1 MLGTSAPTQL
11 GAQITVSSVS
21 INSAGTD
28 STFVAGDHINVT
40 VNFSADVRNW
50 DEHPV
55 PMRLTIGTDT
65 VVACTWVSC
74 TGGNSIGRTGT
85 TWLEF
90 RYVVQRNDLDTDG
103 ISIAADAIYDA
114 GFLVGLS
121 NESVNTTLQAISN
134 SAAHK
139 VDGSQGYP
147 KVTGVL
153 ISSDAGND
161 STYVLGDTI
170 EVKVAFD
177 STVTVVGTP
186 QLALGIGASMRQAG
200 YTSGTGSDSLVF
212 RYTVAS
218 ADFDADGLSIGA
230 SALTLSAG
238 DTIRISGG
246 TKDAFLG
253 LGTNTLTNSAAHKVD
268 SQVLAGVS
276 GVSIASPT
284 IGDTFERGDTVVVS
298 VTFNQAV
305 DVTGT
310 PRLALT
316 IGSATKYATYAS
328 GTGTAS
334 LVFRYLVV
342 TGDADTDGLSIG
354 ASALALNGGT
364 INVAG
369 GTINAA
375 LGLFSHAITNS
386 AGHKVAGGTFT
397 AASVSGVSLT
407 SSPAVE
413 DTYGRGELVE
423 VQVTFNRRVAVTGT
437 PQVALSLGSTT
448 RQANFV
454 SVSPGSTSAVFR
466 YMVVASDA
474 DTDGIEVG
482 ASALALNS
490 GTINDARDGSTAAA
504 LGLGSHALSAASG
517 HKVDGNLAGASVT
530 GVAVSST
537 PESGDTYGL
546 GERIEVQVTFDRAVT
561 VRGSPQLALTVG
573 TVARQASYAGG
584 SGTATLLFAY
594 HVQGAGSGGSGTGG
608 VDADADGVGVAA
620 GALTANGA
628 TLVNTADGVRPAML
642 GLGSHVIA
650 AAANDK
656 VDGTVEAAPVVMG
669 MAVSST
675 PGAAGL
681 YGPSSTIRVTVTFSR
696 PVEVVGAAQLAIE
709 IGSLMR
715 QASYASGSGTPVLVF
730 EYLVQPSDRDADG
743 ISIPADALTAA
754 GGAAVRIAGGTTAA
768 TLDLG
773 SHAVEDLEGHQ
784 VNGAGG
790 TDPVFGRAEYEF
802 ELTEDV
808 PGPLV
813 LGTVSATDP
822 LGGTVTYSLAAGDE
836 GLFEVDARE
845 GTVTYV
851 GTGEDAEVRSEFVM
865 TVRATSADGER
876 TGDATVTVR
885 LHNVNDAPVF
895 VSERFAFAF
904 AENVAGPLVLG
915 AVEAVDLDEGD
926 TLTYRMASGDAER
939 FKLDGETGEVQ
950 YVGGGEDYEGA
961 GPKSWELSVTAT
973 DLAGLRAKAVV
984 SVTLTNVNEGPA
996 FADSAY
1002 AFDLAENARGPLRLG
1017 EVRATDPDGGDWLS
1031 YALVSGD
1038 AERFKVNATSGAVQ
1052 YVSTGEDAETGPG
1065 SWELVIT
1072 ATDRG
1077 GLAAR
1082 VRVVVSLQDQ
1092 NESPA
1097 FVESSYAWE
1106 LRENMAGPV
1115 ELGTVEAVDADV
1127 GDTLRYSLTGTGAAL
1142 FDVDASSGMVRY
1154 VGAGEDAETGPA
1166 GWKFQV
1172 VVRDREGLAA
1182 VAQAEVALLDVN
1194 EAPAFVDSAYAFEL
1208 SENVRGPR
1216 DLGRVEATDPDRDQA
1231 LTYSLAQGDAGR
1243 FEVDGASGR
1252 VRYVGGGEDYEG
1264 GPPEFAL
1271 VVRVTDAGGL
1281 TDEAGVMVTLLNV
1294 NEGPEAVGAL
1304 PSPPALELGGTPWEV
1319 DLAPYFRDPDGDAL
1333 SYVVVSSAPSVASA
1347 SVSGAGR
1354 LSVAPQDIGTTVVT
1368 VTATDAAGLT
1378 AMQET
1383 SVTVQ
1388 ASRSERARALKL
1400 TLAAFGRSLGTET
1413 VEAIGGRLG
1422 LESSGSLGRSH
1433 MQVGGRSLS
1442 CADFG
1447 SGSADH
1453 PGQQCGLESLAR
1465 DVLGLLGLQ
1474 IAVPGAGPAASGGV
1488 AGGTLDLAG
1497 ILFGHGA
1504 TGLGNAPGASSGG
1517 PGGVHQGQQQANAGR
1532 AGPGGLAFNPL
1543 TGRDLRSQSSF
1554 QLAFG
1559 GGSDAATS
1567 AQTASQP
1574 RWTLWGQANTG
1585 KFEGRPEDDFA
1596 MDGRTRSAYLGVDYR
1611 FGSGF
1616 LVGLAGS
1623 RSDMKANYESGINGA
1638 GKTYAYLNSLYP
1650 YVSWSSQDGL
1660 GVWGLVGAGTGAA
1673 NVAESG
1679 PSFDADLRM
1688 RMGALGVRQ
1697 QLMRGLALKADAFV
1711 VRMTTDASGEPGVTH
1726 VAGVTAGA
1734 QRVRL
1739 APELGGQWMRGSV
1752 AVRTSVELGG
1762 RYDGGDAETGMG
1774 AEAGAEF
1781 GLVHPGT
1788 GLHVDARGRMLLVHQ
1803 EQNFKEWGASIAV
1816 RRQSGREDGSG
1827 LSLSLEPSWGNASGG
1842 AQTLWQG
1849 GSNVWNAAAGPGRLG
1864 AAVPGLA
1871 PDRLAMEVGYG
1882 VQLPSGSRLKPFGRW
1897 SREGAAR
1904 YILNV
1909 GTQWEALGAE
1919 TTGRD
1924 PGLRLVLDVFGEQ
1937 VADGLQSPQRRLGL
1951 LGSITFR

>member
-1 MLGTSAPTQL
+1 MLGITAPTQL
-11 GAQITVSSVS
+11 DAQITVSSVS
-21 INSAGTD
+21 INSAGND
-28 STFVAGDHINVT
+28 STFAAGDHINVT
-40 VNFSADVRNW
+40 VTFSANINNW
-50 DEHPV
+50 DNRPL
-55 PMRLTIGTDT
+55 PMRLMIGSDT
-65 VVACTWVSC
+65 VVACSTSNC
-74 TGGNSIGRTGT
+74 PGGNSRGRNGLN
-85 TWLEF
+85 WIEY
-90 RYVVQRNDLDTDG
+90 RWQVQRNDLDTDG
-103 ISIAADAIYDA
+103 ISIAADAIYDS
-114 GFLVGLS
+114 GFLVGDS
-121 NESVNTTLQAISN
+121 NESVTTTITAITN

-139 VDGSQGYP
+139 VDGNQGYP
-147 KVTGVL
+147 RVTGVV
-153 ISSDAGND
+153 ISSDAGTD
-161 STYVLGDTI
+161 STYVLGETI

-177 STVTVVGTP
+177 STVAVVGTP
-186 QLALGIGASMRQAG
+186 QLALGIGTSTRQAG
-200 YTSGTGSDSLVF
+200 YASGTGSDSLVF
-212 RYTVAS
+212 QYAVAS
-218 ADFDADGLSIGA
+218 ADRDADGLSIGA

-238 DTIRISGG
+238 DTIRLASGTRG
-246 TKDAFLG
+246 ALLG
-253 LGTNTLTNSAAHKVD
+253 LGTNAIANSAAHKVD
-268 SQVLAGVS
+268 GSQVAPGVS
-276 GVSIASPT
+276 GVSIASPP
-284 IGDTFERGDTVVVS
+284 IGSTFERGDTVVVT
-298 VTFNQAV
+298 VTFDKAV

-328 GTGTAS
+328 GTGATS
-334 LVFRYLVV
+334 LVFRYVVV
-342 TGDADTDGLSIG
+342 TADADADGLSIG
-354 ASALALNGGT
+354 ATALALNSGT
-364 INVAG
+364 INEAG
-369 GTINAA
+369 GTTAAA
-375 LGLFSHAITNS
+375 LGLGSHAITNS
-386 AGHKVAGGTFT
+386 AGHIVAGGTFT
-397 AASVSGVSLT
+397 AASVSDVSLS
-407 SSPAVE
+407 SSPAVS
-413 DTYGRGELVE
+413 DTYGRGEQIE
-423 VQVTFNRRVAVTGT
+423 VQVTFNRRVTVTGA
-437 PQVALSLGSTT
+437 PQVALTVGAAT
-448 RQANFV
+448 RQAAYASGTGTYTLTFQY
-454 SVSPGSTSAVFR
+454 T
-466 YMVVASDA
+466 VVAADA
-474 DTDGIEVG
+474 DTDGIEIG

-490 GTINDARDGSTAAA
+490 GTINDGRGTTAAA

-517 HKVDGNLAGASVT
+517 HKVNGALAGASVT

-537 PESGDTYGL
+537 PESGNTYGL

-584 SGTATLLFAY
+584 SGTATLSFAY

-608 VDADADGVGVAA
+608 VDADTDGVAVAA

-628 TLVNTADGVRPAML
+628 TLVNTADGVRPATL

-656 VDGTVEAAPVVMG
+656 VDGTVEAVPVVMG

-885 LHNVNDAPVF
+885 LRNVNDAPVF
-895 VSERFAFAF
+895 VSDRYAFAF
-904 AENVAGPLVLG
+904 AENMAGPLVLG

-926 TLTYRMASGDAER
+926 TLTYRIVRGDAER
-939 FKLDGETGEVQ
+939 FEVDAATGEVSF
-950 YVGGGEDYEGA
+950 VGAAEDYEGT
-961 GPKSWELSVTAT
+961 GPKSWELSVVAT
-973 DLAGLRAKAVV
+973 DLAGLRAEAVV
-984 SVTLTNVNEGPA
+984 TVKLTNVNEGPA

-1002 AFDLAENARGPLRLG
+1002 AFELAENARGPLRLG

-1127 GDTLRYSLTGTGAAL
+1127 GDTLRYSLSGTGAAL
-1142 FDVDASSGMVRY
+1142 FDVDESSGMVRY

-1182 VAQAEVALLDVN
+1182 VAKAEVALLDVN

-1281 TDEAGVMVTLLNV
+1281 TDETGVMVTLLNV

-1333 SYVVVSSAPSVASA
+1333 SYGVVSSAPSVASA

-1447 SGSADH
+1447 SGSAGR

-1465 DVLGLLGLQ
+1465 DVSGLLGLQ
-1474 IAVPGAGPAASGGV
+1474 IAVPGAGPAASGSA
-1488 AGGTLDLAG
+1488 AGGTLDLASV
-1497 ILFGHGA
+1497 LFGDGA
-1504 TGLGNAPGASSGG
+1504 TGLGGAPGASFGL
-1517 PGGVHQGQQQANAGR
+1517 GGVHQGQHQANAGR
-1532 AGPGGLAFNPL
+1532 AESGGLAFNPL

-1951 LGSITFR
+1951 LGRLTFK